1 LEEPLSRL
9 AFLSPALLLSCSGG
23 TNPLENGPQTSYCEA
38 VCEWAVTCA
47 AEERTISEDDET
59 WACLTAARAADPA
72 CADAESGEIDV
83 ASSEVLAGCT
93 DAVAANVA
101 AGECTPFDP
110 AYEQVPQIPPTECAT
125 EDPDG
130 EILDEARDATAETNA
145 ELCDRFSTGVC
156 DAAASCIETTLGSEA
171 YDAVVQALGKDASQM
186 CQETE
191 AVSGHT
197 EECASSDLYVAQD
210 NTTDYNT
217 ARAAAR
223 DCLEAVVT
231 ATCDDILAGNL
242 PETCAGAFSTT
253 DDLTS
258 FGSALLDVATQYQ
271 DAAG

>member
-1 LEEPLSRL
+1 MSRL
-9 AFLSPALLLSCSGG
+9 ALLSPVLLLSCSGG
-23 TNPLENGPQTSYCEA
+23 SNPLQNGPQTSYCEA
-38 VCEWAVTCA
+38 VCDWAVTCA
-47 AEERTISEDDET
+47 AGERSISEDAERS
-59 WACLTAARAADPA
+59 ACLTAARAADPA
-72 CADAESGEIDV
+72 CADAESGDIDI
-83 ASSEVLAGCT
+83 ATSEVLTGCT
-93 DAVAANVA
+93 DAVQAEVD
-101 AGECTPFDP
+101 GGDCTPFDP
-110 AYEQVPQIPPTECAT
+110 AYEQIPQIPPTECAA

-130 EILDEARDATAETNA
+130 EILDDARDATAETNG

-156 DAAASCIETTLGSEA
+156 DAAASCIETTLGSEV
-171 YDAVVQALGKDASQM
+171 YDAVVQALGEDASQM

-191 AVSGHT
+191 AVSSHT
-197 EECASSDLYVAQD
+197 DECTSSDLYVAQD

-258 FGSALLDVATQYQ
+258 FGAALLDVATQYQ
-271 DAAG
+271 EAAG